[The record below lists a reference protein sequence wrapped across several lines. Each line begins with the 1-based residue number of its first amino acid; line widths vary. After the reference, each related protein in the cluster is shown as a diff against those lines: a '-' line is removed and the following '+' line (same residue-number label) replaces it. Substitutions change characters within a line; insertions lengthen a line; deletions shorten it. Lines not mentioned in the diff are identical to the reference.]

1 MTMNNRYY
9 CSFKEQSYFFDL
21 AIHHIW
27 GKLVTKIVYIF
38 GFGWQSILL
47 LLADSGPS
55 VFQISVGM
63 ESNSNDGFCHL
74 CEKFPRQQIHAAEL
88 FRTSINQ
95 SASKKQSIIGFGCK
109 WLSLLLQNS
118 HSSTSLTSI
127 RIEAVNYTAGIFI
140 IDHLPKDYQELHLVV
155 CLQMRIDRS
164 PVHEWNLGTICR
176 SAHSLRSWWMKITES
191 NPTRRTVHR
200 KMFDR

>member
-1 MTMNNRYY
+1 M
-9 CSFKEQSYFFDL
+9 
-21 AIHHIW
+21 
-27 GKLVTKIVYIF
+27 LVTKIVYVF
-38 GFGWQSILL
+38 GFGWTVNITVAGRFRPVRL
-47 LLADSGPS
+47 P
-55 VFQISVGM
+55 ISVGM

-95 SASKKQSIIGFGCK
+95 SASKKQSIIGFDCK

-127 RIEAVNYTAGIFI
+127 RIEAVNYTGIFI

-176 SAHSLRSWWMKITES
+176 SARSLRSWWMKITES
-191 NPTRRTVHR
+191 NPTRQTVHR
-200 KMFDR
+200 KMLDR

>member
-1 MTMNNRYY
+1 M
-9 CSFKEQSYFFDL
+9 F
-21 AIHHIW
+21 I
-27 GKLVTKIVYIF
+27 IF
-38 GFGWQSILL
+38 GECWRQKVVPVFSFGWTLWILRL
-47 LLADSGPS
+47 LTDSRLS
-55 VFQISVGM
+55 VCQISEGL

-95 SASKKQSIIGFGCK
+95 SASKKQSIIGFDCK

-127 RIEAVNYTAGIFI
+127 RIEAVNYTGIFI
-140 IDHLPKDYQELHLVV
+140 VDHLPKDYQELHLVV

-176 SAHSLRSWWMKITES
+176 CASLQSKILMNENYTQQP
-191 NPTRRTVHR
+191 NQTNCA
-200 KMFDR
+200 